1 MKYAFRLV
9 DDDFDYDVL
18 TAVTAYLDCEHYAWL
33 HARNYSHYEILEDGP
48 TTSRII
54 QHSKYL
60 GITFKQHHFRE
71 YLPPSEFKM
80 HSDKPFPIATHTVFT
95 PRADN
100 GVHRTVDVAIDL
112 PILLWPFRRLL
123 EAHLRR
129 YDARVYAEDA
139 EAATRR
145 EKYLGKNNWLWAF
158 RPSQFLL
165 HKDAVMAAFRDQIA
179 ARMADPHFVEDP
191 IQKDAALAG
200 AGSSRSVAPRP

>member
-54 QHSKYL
+54 QHSKYF

-71 YLPPSEFKM
+71 YLPPSEFRM
-80 HSDKPFPIATHTVFT
+80 ASDKPFPINTHTVFT
-95 PRADN
+95 PRADG
-100 GVHRTVDVAIDL
+100 GVHRSVDVNMDL
-112 PILLWPFRRLL
+112 PAVLWPFRQLL
-123 EAHLRR
+123 AAHLRR
-129 YDARVYAEDA
+129 YDARVYGEDA
-139 EAATRR
+139 VAAVRR
-145 EKYLGKNNWLWAF
+145 EKYLGKNNWAWAF

-165 HKDAVMAAFRDQIA
+165 HKDAVMEAFRAEIA
-179 ARMADPHFVEDP
+179 SLGEAR
-191 IQKDAALAG
+191 LAQEPVLLER
-200 AGSSRSVAPRP
+200 A

>member
-54 QHSKYL
+54 QHSKYF

-71 YLPPSEFKM
+71 YLPPSEFRM
-80 HSDKPFPIATHTVFT
+80 ASDKPFPINTHTVFT
-95 PRADN
+95 PRADG
-100 GVHRTVDVAIDL
+100 GVHRSVDVNMDL
-112 PILLWPFRRLL
+112 PRCSGRFGNCWLPTCG
-123 EAHLRR
+123 ATTPAST
-129 YDARVYAEDA
+129 ARTPSRAV
-139 EAATRR
+139 RR
-145 EKYLGKNNWLWAF
+145 EKYLGKNNWAWAF

-165 HKDAVMAAFRDQIA
+165 HKDAVMEAFRAEIA
-179 ARMADPHFVEDP
+179 SLGEAR
-191 IQKDAALAG
+191 LAQEPVLLER
-200 AGSSRSVAPRP
+200 A

>member
-33 HARNYSHYEILEDGP
+33 HARNYAHYEILEDGP

-60 GITFKQHHFRE
+60 GITFKQHHLRE
-71 YLPPSEFKM
+71 YVPPSEFKM
-80 HSDKPFPIATHTVFT
+80 HSDKPFPIDTHTVFT
-95 PRADN
+95 PGAGN

-112 PILLWPFRRLL
+112 PIVLWPFRRLL
-123 EAHLRR
+123 AAHLRR
-129 YDARVYAEDA
+129 YDARVYGEDA
-139 EAATRR
+139 AAATRR

-165 HKDAVMAAFRDQIA
+165 HKDAVMAGFRDQIA
-179 ARMADPHFVEDP
+179 ARMADAQQVGDA
-191 IQKDAALAG
+191 IQNEAALVTAAVSTRG
-200 AGSSRSVAPRP
+200 